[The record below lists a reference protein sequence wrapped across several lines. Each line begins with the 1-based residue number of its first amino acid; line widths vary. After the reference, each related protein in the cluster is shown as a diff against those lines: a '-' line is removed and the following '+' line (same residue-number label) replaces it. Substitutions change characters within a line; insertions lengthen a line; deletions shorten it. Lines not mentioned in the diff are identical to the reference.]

1 MADYFVLFAD
11 DRNFNDIVDF
21 LSEGAV
27 NDLIIYGQ
35 VDREVKDALAIYN
48 PEIINLGD
56 RFDNNIEIVK
66 KYLELNPTKQ
76 VVLSNGEF
84 IETSLMEGSD
94 PVLFIGKDN
103 VPDQI
108 QEFIQNSDIEIG
120 VLVGNE
126 LIGTATLVRR
136 QLGISVFVKFAQGA
150 RTPGGSISA
159 VEDLDRFPMPSYA
172 LDLSV
177 FSIYYNR
184 ATGLLEVTMRNN
196 VEIAAYYKS
205 TINIL
210 AGDQVIVVGDAEAI
224 FIDGDEFK
232 TVLYEIEPLESDDAV
247 AELYIIYGESP
258 KSLEFAL
265 QGRLNI
271 ESITIMDDSVVNIT
285 GLHYDPKQ
293 GAFFVRVLNVGEVDA
308 FVDVE
313 LTNLWINGEFVT
325 VGGDEIISLKPGKAG
340 LIKVTIELSEEDIAD
355 RRNKEVN
362 VRALYGQRENALI
375 KLTKGVFEFE
385 VKSLRSGVWTYV
397 LILVVIILIFLI
409 LFARRRKKKEE
420 EKQK

>member
-1 MADYFVLFAD
+1 
-11 DRNFNDIVDF
+11 
-21 LSEGAV
+21 
-27 NDLIIYGQ
+27 
-35 VDREVKDALAIYN
+35 
-48 PEIINLGD
+48 
-56 RFDNNIEIVK
+56 
-66 KYLELNPTKQ
+66 
-76 VVLSNGEF
+76 
-84 IETSLMEGSD
+84 
-94 PVLFIGKDN
+94 
-103 VPDQI
+103 
-108 QEFIQNSDIEIG
+108 
-120 VLVGNE
+120 
-126 LIGTATLVRR
+126 
-136 QLGISVFVKFAQGA
+136 
-150 RTPGGSISA
+150 
-159 VEDLDRFPMPSYA
+159 
-172 LDLSV
+172 
-177 FSIYYNR
+177 
-184 ATGLLEVTMRNN
+184 
-196 VEIAAYYKS
+196 
-205 TINIL
+205 
-210 AGDQVIVVGDAEAI
+210 
-224 FIDGDEFK
+224 
-232 TVLYEIEPLESDDAV
+232 
-247 AELYIIYGESP
+247 
-258 KSLEFAL
+258 
-265 QGRLNI
+265 
-271 ESITIMDDSVVNIT
+271 MDDSVVNIT